1 MHAQQKSLNCTPNI
15 VQKSPIRQSHF
26 QASVKDFSLAAYC
39 LFFVFHFLANLKSFT
54 FDFNDNGNDN
64 DPRISAGMLQTLLK
78 RIRNIPS
85 ISLLS
90 FLASNISMHLKLKQ
104 LNMEES
110 METLT
115 TKYNREQTNIT
126 VFIFRRKRSP
136 VGTRLPRHSS
146 GADPASILTDAQQIL
161 KTFSEGC
168 GSMHS
173 QEIFLKCY

>member
-15 VQKSPIRQSHF
+15 VQKLPIRQSHF

-54 FDFNDNGNDN
+54 FDFNDNGND
-64 DPRISAGMLQTLLK
+64 RV
-78 RIRNIPS
+78 RNIPS

-161 KTFSEGC
+161 KTFSEGS

-173 QEIFLKCY
+173 QEIFLNVTKDWLRLFPEASAN